1 MYLAM
6 NRFTVPL
13 ENAAEFEELWLG
25 RESHLHEMG
34 GAYPSTC

>member
-13 ENAAEFEELWLG
+13 ENAADFEELWLS
-25 RESHLHEMG
+25 RKSRL
-34 GAYPSTC
+34 ASARASSRSTC